1 MHRLV
6 ILTVFAALCLPAV
19 PLTAR
24 QWTDST
30 GVFAVEA
37 ELIEVSGDNVRL
49 RKADGQVVT
58 VPLDRLSAADRDYVR
73 SVAAREKAA
82 AKPALLTREESIRQ
96 KLQQPTKFGFIGT
109 PLYQVLEFLS
119 DQHDVSI
126 QIDRRA
132 LDDQGIGSDTPVT
145 AESRQGELGSQLTVV
160 LDPLKLVWVVK
171 HDVLLV
177 TTKEAAGRNVQFQV
191 YKLLRPLEFDKL
203 IADLTRNI
211 APQSWDSAGGPGS
224 VSAYPPN
231 ALVISQTQANLR
243 QIEKHYGDLLA
254 PVRSTVAGKS
264 PGLVGESVAAALEKS
279 TRFEFVETPLTQVFE
294 FLRDRHKLEIKVDEK
309 SLADVGI
316 ALDVPITMTV
326 KDVRLCSALSL
337 LLSPLDLVWQ
347 ANQTGIRITTAETE
361 GKDAQLVLYP
371 VDDLLANS
379 NADALIQVITSTI
392 APSSWDAVGGAGSI
406 HLGVRGTLDVRQT
419 FRVHRQIA
427 QLLADL
433 RVAKEK

>member
-6 ILTVFAALCLPAV
+6 ILTVFVTLCLPVA

-30 GVFAVEA
+30 GVFTIEA
-37 ELIEVSGDNVRL
+37 ELIEVSGGNVRL
-49 RKADGQVVT
+49 RKADGQIVT

-73 SVAAREKAA
+73 SLGAREKAA
-82 AKPALLTREESIRQ
+82 AKPLLLTREDAVRQ

-119 DQHDVSI
+119 DQHDLSI

-132 LDDQGIGSDTPVT
+132 LDDQGIGTDTPVT
-145 AESRQGELGSQLTVV
+145 AESRQGELGPQLTAV

-177 TTKEAAGRNVQFQV
+177 TTKEVAGRDVQFRV

-211 APQSWDSAGGPGS
+211 APQSWDSVGGPAS

-231 ALVISQTQANLR
+231 ALVISQTQASLR
-243 QIEKHYGDLLA
+243 ELEQHYGDLMA

-279 TRFEFVETPLTQVFE
+279 TRLEFVETPLTQVFE
-294 FLRDRHKLEIKVDEK
+294 FLRDRDKLEIKVDEK

-337 LLSPLDLVWQ
+337 LLCPLDLVWQ
-347 ANQTGIRITTAETE
+347 ANQTGIQITTAETE
-361 GKDAQLVLYP
+361 GKEAQLVLYP

-433 RVAKEK
+433 RVAKQK